1 MKKIMLILAVM
12 LFIAHAALAVGIQ
25 GEVVEIKDN
34 EIRIEIFGD
43 EGAGFKAG
51 AYVRLE
57 VIPEGVPTLDML
69 KG

>member
-12 LFIAHAALAVGIQ
+12 LLIANVTFAAGIQ
-25 GEVVEIKDN
+25 GEVIEVEGN

-51 AYVRLE
+51 AHVRLE
-57 VIPEGVPTLDML
+57 VVPKGAATLDML